1 MQGVPRSTRLFVLT
15 FLAVFVLAGAAR
27 IEAWPF
33 TGWRLFS
40 QQRPAHQVW
49 WEAAGVDPEGVE
61 SPIPFGRL
69 SQAYRG
75 FVHVLNGFERLS
87 PERRREVCEAWA
99 SAVAAIGQPVSE
111 IRVYRVSADVSDRQ
125 GRRAAPPS
133 ARELRYVCPIE
144 GSPRAAS

>member
-1 MQGVPRSTRLFVLT
+1 LS

-27 IEAWPF
+27 IEAWPL

-40 QQRPAHQVW
+40 QQRAAQQVG
-49 WEAAGVDPEGVE
+49 WEAAGVDAEGVE
-61 SPIPFGRL
+61 RPIPFGRL
-69 SQAYRG
+69 SHAYRG
-75 FVHVLNGFERLS
+75 FVHVLTGFESLS
-87 PERRREVCEAWA
+87 PGRRQEVCEAWA
-99 SAVAAIGQPVSE
+99 SAVAGLGAPVSE
-111 IRVYRVSADVSDRQ
+111 IRVYRVSADVSRRQ